1 MIPNFTAVHNRF
13 RLNGRHYAFDRLK
26 DVAYSFIKEGEPH
39 EIEIGEFLLQWTDSK
54 KTIIVKTSGS
64 TGSPKSIKLSK
75 QAMVHSAIA
84 TGNYFKLRPGNSAL
98 MCLPA
103 TYIAGKM
110 MLVRAIIL
118 GLRLDLV
125 VPNSNPLEFPR
136 KKYQFA
142 AMVPMQLSNS
152 LENLYK
158 IRTLIVG
165 GAKVSD
171 DLVEKIQESSSTV
184 YATYGMTETITHIA
198 VKKLNKLKAHTTKAY
213 FEVLP
218 NVQISQDDRGCLV
231 INAPYLSK
239 LPIVTNDVVMLH
251 SNTTFELLGRLD
263 NVINSGG
270 IKIQPE
276 QLEAKLAPY
285 INADFFIASQE
296 NEVLGEAVILVIEGK
311 KQALPKAIFNNLQKH
326 EIPKD
331 IIFIKTFNRTISG
344 KIDRHKTLDSTK
356 KVS

>member
-1 MIPNFTAVHNRF
+1 MIPKFTAVHNKF
-13 RLNGRHYAFDRLK
+13 KLNGRHYTFERLK

-39 EIEIGEFLLQWTDSK
+39 EIEIGEFLLQWTDSS
-54 KTIIVKTSGS
+54 KTVTVKTSGS
-64 TGSPKSIKLSK
+64 TGKPKSINLSK

-84 TGNYFKLRPGNSAL
+84 TGDYFKLKPGNSAL

-103 TYIAGKM
+103 TFIAGKM
-110 MLVRAIIL
+110 MIVRAIIL

-125 VPNSNPLEFPR
+125 VPNSNPLAFLR
-136 KKYQFA
+136 KKYLFA
-142 AMVPMQLSNS
+142 AMVPMQLNNS
-152 LENLYK
+152 LEKLYK

-165 GAKVSD
+165 GTKVSD

-198 VKKLNKLKAHTTKAY
+198 VKKLNKFKAHTTKAY

-218 NVQISQDDRGCLV
+218 NVEISQDDRGCLV
-231 INAPYLSK
+231 INAPYLGK

-296 NEVLGEAVILVIEGK
+296 NDMLGEEIVLVIEGK
-311 KQALPKAIFNNLQKH
+311 ERELYKDIFSNLKKY
-326 EIPKD
+326 EIPKEV
-331 IIFIKTFNRTISG
+331 IFLESFARTSSG
-344 KIDRHKTLDSTK
+344 KINRHKTLEFSK
-356 KVS
+356 KVT